1 MARIIYVEDDALM
14 GDIVKDILTRAGH
27 LIGVIGHG
35 TLAFETVAF
44 KKPELVIL
52 DCGLPGMDGIE
63 IVERMRQ
70 IPAIYLTPV
79 LMLTARGSRADI
91 DRAMA
96 AGANDYLVKPFEPE
110 ELVQRVAAMLSANDW
125 RGKKA

>member
-1 MARIIYVEDDALM
+1 MARIIYVEDDELM
-14 GDIVKDILTRAGH
+14 GDIVKEILTRAGH

-52 DCGLPGMDGIE
+52 DCGLPGMGGVE
-63 IVERMRQ
+63 ILQRIRR

-79 LMLTARGSRADI
+79 LMLTARRNRADI
-91 DRAMA
+91 DLAMA
-96 AGANDYLVKPFEPE
+96 AGATDYLVKPFEAE
-110 ELVQRVAAMLSANDW
+110 ELVRRVNAMLLENDW
-125 RGKKA
+125 RKNKA

>member
-1 MARIIYVEDDALM
+1 MARIIYVEDDPLM
-14 GDIVKDILTRAGH
+14 GDIVKEILTEAGH

-63 IVERMRQ
+63 ILQRMRQ

-91 DRAMA
+91 DSAMA
-96 AGANDYLVKPFEPE
+96 AGANDYLAKPFEPE
-110 ELVQRVAAMLSANDW
+110 ELVRRVAAVLSANDW
-125 RGKKA
+125 RRNKA

>member
-1 MARIIYVEDDALM
+1 MARIIYVEDDELM
-14 GDIVKDILTRAGH
+14 GDIVKEILTNAGH

-63 IVERMRQ
+63 ILQRMRQ

-91 DRAMA
+91 DRAMG

-110 ELVQRVAAMLSANDW
+110 ELVQRVDAVLRENDW
-125 RGKKA
+125 RRTKG

>member
-14 GDIVKDILTRAGH
+14 GDIVKDILTQAGH

-52 DCGLPGMDGIE
+52 DCGVPGMDGVQILE
-63 IVERMRQ
+63 QMRR

-79 LMLTARGSRADI
+79 LMLTARSSRADI
-91 DRAMA
+91 ERAMA
-96 AGANDYLVKPFEPE
+96 AGANDYLVKPFAPE
-110 ELVQRVAAMLSANDW
+110 ELVRRVAAMLSENDW
-125 RGKKA
+125 RRKKI